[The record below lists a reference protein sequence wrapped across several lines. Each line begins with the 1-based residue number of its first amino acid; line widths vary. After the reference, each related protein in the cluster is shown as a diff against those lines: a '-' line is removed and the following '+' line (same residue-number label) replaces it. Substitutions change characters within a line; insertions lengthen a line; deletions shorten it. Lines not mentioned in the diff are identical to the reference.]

1 MGSLWGR
8 TDKAARRA
16 ASVNDSPQLVPDRA
30 PDHPGLAAPGLAPDG
45 TATTAAPRPAPRL
58 ELRVPTDED
67 AYAWHRVFAD
77 REVMEFHGG
86 PAEFSVYE
94 ELTARQRRHAA
105 ERGFCLWTIVDEQ
118 GDVAGFT
125 GAQPWPHQSF
135 GPYGEIEIGWRLGR
149 AYWGLGYATT
159 AARAT
164 LERVRAAGVERVVA
178 MVNANNERSIAV
190 TRRLGMNLA
199 KSFAYTPKDRQGEEL
214 VGHQYE
220 LTL

>member
-1 MGSLWGR
+1 M
-8 TDKAARRA
+8 
-16 ASVNDSPQLVPDRA
+16 
-30 PDHPGLAAPGLAPDG
+30 
-45 TATTAAPRPAPRL
+45 

-77 REVMEFHGG
+77 PEVMEFHGG

-105 ERGFCLWTIVDEQ
+105 ERGFCLWTIVDEH
-118 GDVAGFT
+118 GEVAGFT
-125 GAQPWPHQSF
+125 GAQPWPHEAF
-135 GPYGEIEIGWRLGR
+135 GPFGEIEVGWRLGR
-149 AYWGLGYATT
+149 AYWGRGYATA
-159 AARAT
+159 AARLT

-178 MVNANNERSIAV
+178 MVNARNERSIAV
-190 TRRLGMNLA
+190 TRRLGMSLA
-199 KSFAYTPKDRQGEEL
+199 RSFTYVPEGGGPGSER